1 MTNLGEKLKAA
12 NVARAEAAN
21 KAEIAKR
28 EADLAKFKADDATI
42 RNEIERQIAIIE
54 AAIEAG
60 RTFKPEKFPKW
71 EPFNTYGWPTKT
83 MVGKFE
89 AMNHPHF
96 HAFQAF
102 FDWADENGLVGKF
115 NYEWD
120 GGGVESW
127 FTATVEP
134 KE

>member
-1 MTNLGEKLKAA
+1 MATLGEKLKAA
-12 NVARAEAAN
+12 NIARAEAAN

-28 EADLAKFKADDATI
+28 EADLAKFNADDTAV
-42 RNEIERQIAIIE
+42 RNELTRIKTVIESAIV
-54 AAIEAG
+54 AG
-60 RTFKPEKFPKW
+60 RTFKAEKFPKW
-71 EPFNTYGWPTKT
+71 EPFNTYGWPNKT

-96 HAFQAF
+96 HAFQEF

-127 FTATVEP
+127 FTVTVEP
-134 KE
+134 K